1 MQKTSNFARRLC
13 NLPVTEG
20 MVQEMRQVFVD
31 NPLMQAALMD
41 PTVSQQ
47 EKEGVINRLFPQE
60 FRIFLADLAQ
70 QGGIGEIGVICDE
83 FLRLRDERNQIIKAT
98 LTCVNEPEEE
108 QLEKIRKFIITK
120 YNCKKAEIEIVK
132 DESLIGG
139 FKLQVKDQVFDWS
152 LNGRMQELQHSMS
165 KKARSLTAD
174 DNSEKVISVLKE
186 EISHFNFERNNQE
199 NGTVVRIGDGI
210 ATVYGMSHAM
220 YGEVVVFDTGVKGL
234 VQDIR
239 HDSIGCILLG
249 SDKGIKAGTRVTCTG
264 RKAGVPVSQELL
276 GRVVNALGEPIDG
289 KGDFNIEEYR
299 PIEHE
304 APGIAARKSVTVP
317 LETGILAIDSMFPI
331 GRGQRELI
339 IGDRQTGKTS
349 IATDTIINQKGKDV
363 I

>member
-60 FRIFLADLAQ
+60 FRIFLGDLAK

-120 YNCKKAEIEIVK
+120 YNCKKAEIEILK

-139 FKLQVKDQVFDWS
+139 FKLQVKDQIFDWNTA
-152 LNGRMQELQHSMS
+152 LNFQGETGPYIQYTYVRT
-165 KKARSLTAD
+165 K
-174 DNSEKVISVLKE
+174 SVLEKAGYLPKMD
-186 EISHFNFERNNQE
+186 EIKIESIKRGIYGKNSRNW
-199 NGTVVRIGDGI
+199 
-210 ATVYGMSHAM
+210 
-220 YGEVVVFDTGVKGL
+220 DTG
-234 VQDIR
+234 
-239 HDSIGCILLG
+239 
-249 SDKGIKAGTRVTCTG
+249 
-264 RKAGVPVSQELL
+264 
-276 GRVVNALGEPIDG
+276 
-289 KGDFNIEEYR
+289 F
-299 PIEHE
+299 
-304 APGIAARKSVTVP
+304 
-317 LETGILAIDSMFPI
+317 
-331 GRGQRELI
+331 
-339 IGDRQTGKTS
+339 
-349 IATDTIINQKGKDV
+349 
-363 I
+363 